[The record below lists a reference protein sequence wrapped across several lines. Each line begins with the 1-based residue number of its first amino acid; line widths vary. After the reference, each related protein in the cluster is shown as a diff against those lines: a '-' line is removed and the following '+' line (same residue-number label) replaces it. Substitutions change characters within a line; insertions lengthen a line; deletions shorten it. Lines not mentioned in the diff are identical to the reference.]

1 MSNPAA
7 EVVRFTSELIRID
20 TSNYGPDQDGPGE
33 RAAAEYVAAA
43 LAEVGLEPELY
54 ESRPRRTTV
63 VARWEPDGVDRSL
76 PPLLLHGHTDV
87 VPAVAADWS
96 VDPFAGEVKDGFVYG
111 RGAVD
116 MKDFDAMLL
125 SVVRDRIRT
134 NRPPR
139 RPIRLVFPADE
150 EASGTMGAQW
160 LVENHPETVRDCTQA
175 IGEVGGF
182 SLTVGDDARMYLVQ
196 VAEKGIAWLRLVA
209 EGTAGHGSM
218 RNDDNAVTELAKAVA
233 RLGEH
238 HWPYQLHPAQQ
249 AFLNAIEDALEIR
262 INLDTVEET
271 LARLGTISRM
281 VSATMSHTATPSM
294 LQAGY
299 KVNVVPGQATAQ
311 VDGRFLPGQ
320 RDEFLEQVR
329 EIVGPKVR
337 VEVATE
343 MPSVETEFAG
353 ALVGAMNQALAQ
365 HDPHAT
371 TAPYL
376 LSAGTDA
383 KSFQELGIQCF
394 GFVPLKLPPDL
405 DFVGL
410 FHGIDERVPVDSLE
424 FGCRVLDTL
433 LDCA

>member
-1 MSNPAA
+1 MSMPAA
-7 EVVRFTSELIRID
+7 EVVRFTSDLIRID

-33 RAAAEYVAAA
+33 RDAAEYVAAA
-43 LAEVGLEPELY
+43 LTEVGLEPELY
-54 ESRPRRTTV
+54 ESASRRTTV
-63 VARWEPDGVDRSL
+63 VARWEPAGVDASL

-87 VPAVAADWS
+87 VPAVASDWS
-96 VDPFAGEVKDGFVYG
+96 VDPFSGEVRDGFVYG

-150 EASGTMGAQW
+150 EASGALGAQW
-160 LVENHPETVRDCTQA
+160 LVENHPDTIRDCTQA

-182 SLTVGDDARMYLVQ
+182 SLTVNDDARLYLVQ
-196 VAEKGIAWLRLVA
+196 VAEKGIAWMRLVA

-218 RNDDNAVTELAKAVA
+218 RNNDNAVTELAKAVS
-233 RLGEH
+233 RLGEYP
-238 HWPYQLHPAQQ
+238 WPYQLHPAQQ
-249 AFLNAIEDALEIR
+249 AFLDAVEDALEIT
-262 INLDTVEET
+262 INLDTVEQT

-281 VSATMSHTATPSM
+281 VGATMSHTAIPSM
-294 LQAGY
+294 LDAGY
-299 KVNVVPGQATAQ
+299 KVNVVPGRATAQ
-311 VDGRFLPGQ
+311 VDGRFLPG
-320 RDEFLEQVR
+320 RREEFLEMVR
-329 EIVGPKVR
+329 EIVGPKIR
-337 VEVATE
+337 VELTVE
-343 MPSVETEFAG
+343 LPSVETQFAG
-353 ALVGAMNQALAQ
+353 ALVEAMNESLLR
-365 HDPHAT
+365 HDPRAR

-383 KSFQELGIQCF
+383 KSFQALGIQCF
-394 GFVPLKLPPDL
+394 GFVPLRLPPDL

-424 FGCRVLDTL
+424 FGCRVLDSL
-433 LDCA
+433 LDIA